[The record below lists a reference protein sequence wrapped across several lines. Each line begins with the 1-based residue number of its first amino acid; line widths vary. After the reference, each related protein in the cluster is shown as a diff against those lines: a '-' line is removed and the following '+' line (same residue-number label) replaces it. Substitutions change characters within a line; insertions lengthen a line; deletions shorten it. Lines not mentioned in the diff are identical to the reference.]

1 MKLTNGD
8 HGRAFG
14 CGEAMSRL
22 IDGEL
27 DGAGCRELVERLK
40 TDADAR
46 RGWVL
51 MNVACDAVRSN
62 ETAAL
67 HSDGFVARFSAVL
80 ATEPVVL
87 APRRPVLE
95 RQRMLRRVVLPT
107 AAVAAAA
114 AVLVVVALPQLR
126 GPEPLPKVAVAPKDE
141 IKPVSLPVAAPG
153 DDDVIR
159 SSVFESYLDAHRES
173 GAGPVT
179 WRSNEYVT
187 NAALKAESR

>member
-1 MKLTNGD
+1 MKLTSGD
-8 HGRAFG
+8 QGRTSG

-51 MNVACDAVRSN
+51 MNIACDAVRSN

-67 HSDGFVARFSAVL
+67 HSDGFVTRFSAVL
-80 ATEPVVL
+80 AAEPVVL

-114 AVLVVVALPQLR
+114 AVLVVVALPLR
-126 GPEPLPKVAVAPKDE
+126 GTQAPPEVALAPKDE
-141 IKPVSLPVAAPG
+141 IKQVSAPVAAPA

-159 SSVFESYLDAHRES
+159 SNVFEAYLDAHRES

-179 WRSNEYVT
+179 WRANEYVT